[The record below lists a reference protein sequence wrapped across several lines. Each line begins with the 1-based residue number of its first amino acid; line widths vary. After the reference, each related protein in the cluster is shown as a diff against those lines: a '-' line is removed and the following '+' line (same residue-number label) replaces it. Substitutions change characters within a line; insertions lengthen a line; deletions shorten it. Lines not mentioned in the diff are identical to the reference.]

1 MTSLRTELHNLMA
14 NRPAPEP
21 SELTDAPSR
30 RVIRHVIGLLLLA
43 CCFPLIGTALTSGHL
58 YGLPSSLSARARYPV
73 ICTEF
78 GVAAIAFW
86 WLCWLVFARTPL
98 SRVTPRQRL
107 LQRGAAVLAGAAGMI
122 ATAPFPIALA
132 QVAGQAVSGCVLA
145 WLALEVCRSH
155 RVSLRTALPRTAVER
170 LRDWQVAIMVFGVCV
185 AGGALSFL
193 LLQLI
198 RWTGVGV
205 PVMKGSQMATIGA
218 DDFGTFAI
226 GLVRT
231 VALEDV
237 VIVATTTALLTAI
250 RRPAWQIYTLVCIP
264 ELLLHAYL
272 GLPAIGMLVFAAGR
286 VWLYRR
292 HGRLL
297 PFMAAHFTLDLVGGG
312 LMLMQQFPFWYRPA
326 LVYLFGV
333 LVFLIG
339 NRLGKAAKSA
349 RADEQPPPVTPDGET
364 PRPTD
369 RPDPVSIQ

>member
-1 MTSLRTELHNLMA
+1 MTSLRTELLDLMP

-21 SELTDAPSR
+21 SELTDAPAR
-30 RVIRHVIGLLLLA
+30 RVIRHVIGLMLLA
-43 CCFPLIGTALTSGHL
+43 CCFPLIGTVLTSGHL

-78 GVAAIAFW
+78 AVAAIVFW

-107 LQRGAAVLAGAAGMI
+107 LQRGAAVLAGAAGMF
-122 ATAPFPIALA
+122 ASAPFPIALA
-132 QVAGQAVSGCVLA
+132 QVAGHAVSGCVLA

-170 LRDWQVAIMVFGVCV
+170 LRDWQVTIMVFGVCV
-185 AGGALSFL
+185 VSGALSFL

-198 RWTGVGV
+198 RWTGAGV
-205 PVMKGSQMATIGA
+205 PVMKGSQMATVGENDVGTLA
-218 DDFGTFAI
+218 FG
-226 GLVRT
+226 VVST

-237 VIVATTTALLTAI
+237 VIVAATTALLTAI

-264 ELLLHAYL
+264 EVLLHAYL

-286 VWLYRR
+286 VWLYRQY
-292 HGRLL
+292 GRLL
-297 PFMAAHFTLDLVGGG
+297 PFTAAHFTLDFGGGG
-312 LMLMQQFPFWYRPA
+312 LMLMQRFPFWYRPA

-339 NRLGKAAKSA
+339 NRLGKAAKAA
-349 RADEQPPPVTPDGET
+349 RADEQPPPVTPDADT
-364 PRPTD
+364 PQSDEHPD
-369 RPDPVSIQ
+369 RVSIR